1 MFVSRFSRAEHV
13 DTLVSWIEAQNQCLQ
28 KFALLSSQGLP
39 PAILTSLETKL
50 RFALAF
56 WLFPPAPKIF
66 SGPTFHAALQKKKCC
81 LCGKAVLRAYAVL
94 KIVISVFRWMLLL
107 TVLPKKKFDSLRT
120 ETADDQNAGASAR
133 CCCLYLMPF
142 FDSKDWWPAYAGRC
156 NLAIASFPS
165 SPFGGIL

>member
-1 MFVSRFSRAEHV
+1 MARSVPALQRVHRSFDLCRTSEEQKTMFVSRFSRAEHV

-66 SGPTFHAALQKKKCC
+66 SGPTFRAALPKKKCC
-81 LCGKAVLRAYAVL
+81 LCGKPVLRAYAVL
-94 KIVISVFRWMLLL
+94 KIVILCSGCCCSRCYQKM
-107 TVLPKKKFDSLRT
+107 FDSLRT

-133 CCCLYLMPF
+133 CC
-142 FDSKDWWPAYAGRC
+142 
-156 NLAIASFPS
+156 
-165 SPFGGIL
+165 

>member
-1 MFVSRFSRAEHV
+1 MARSVPALQRVHRSFDLCRTSEEQKTMFVSRFSRAEHV

-66 SGPTFHAALQKKKCC
+66 SGPTFRAALPKKKCC

-107 TVLPKKKFDSLRT
+107 
-120 ETADDQNAGASAR
+120 
-133 CCCLYLMPF
+133 
-142 FDSKDWWPAYAGRC
+142 
-156 NLAIASFPS
+156 
-165 SPFGGIL
+165 

>member
-1 MFVSRFSRAEHV
+1 MARSVPALQRVHRSFEEQKTMFVSRFSRAEHV

-66 SGPTFHAALQKKKCC
+66 SGPTFRAALPKKKCC

-94 KIVISVFRWMLLL
+94 KIVISADGCCCSWCFQ
-107 TVLPKKKFDSLRT
+107 KKFDSALKLRMT
-120 ETADDQNAGASAR
+120 KTLAPRLAVVAS
-133 CCCLYLMPF
+133 
-142 FDSKDWWPAYAGRC
+142 
-156 NLAIASFPS
+156 I
-165 SPFGGIL
+165 